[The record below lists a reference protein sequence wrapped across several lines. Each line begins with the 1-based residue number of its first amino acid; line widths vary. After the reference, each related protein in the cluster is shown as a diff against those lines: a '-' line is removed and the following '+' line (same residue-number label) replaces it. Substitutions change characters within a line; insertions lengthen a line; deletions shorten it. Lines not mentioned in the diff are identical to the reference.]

1 MTAAMIE
8 RVGPGRL
15 PRAGPAPAPA
25 EPPAAYRSP
34 GARSSRRRSPP
45 LGATEGSGLVSG
57 DSFMRGCYATRV
69 AGGIL
74 RSVSHP
80 TLGLPPRSL
89 QSGFPDA
96 ATRLRASRAALAVR
110 ALEIAVDGD
119 PTLTARY
126 DETGLRNLLRDTE
139 VHVDRLA
146 LCVAGDD
153 SHWLKQFADQAATV
167 FRRRGVAMDDVVR
180 LCEGLRSAARGVLS
194 DEEMVPANAALDEA
208 VATYRWYRRLSG
220 DARKK
225 NRIVD
230 AIYKGI

>member
-1 MTAAMIE
+1 M
-8 RVGPGRL
+8 V
-15 PRAGPAPAPA
+15 
-25 EPPAAYRSP
+25 
-34 GARSSRRRSPP
+34 
-45 LGATEGSGLVSG
+45 LGAGTASAAVSC
-57 DSFMRGCYATRV
+57 DSFIRRCYATRV

-74 RSVSHP
+74 RTVSHP
-80 TLGLPPRSL
+80 TLGHPPRSL
-89 QSGFPDA
+89 QSGYPVA
-96 ATRLRASRAALAVR
+96 AERLRASRAALAVR
-110 ALEIAVDGD
+110 ALEVAVDGD
-119 PTLTARY
+119 PTLAARY
-126 DETGLRNLLRDTE
+126 DDAGLRNLLRDAE

-153 SHWLKQFADQAATV
+153 THWLKQFADHAATV

-194 DEEMVPANAALDEA
+194 TDEMVPADAALDEA

-220 DARKK
+220 DARQK